1 MQPDTLIGLG
11 GHPALD
17 FLNSHL
23 VFHRETFELLGD
35 GTAYLDW
42 LEAEHLV
49 DAGDRAAAET
59 DPGLDAAA
67 RAAVGLRD
75 TLRPVIAAWAAGT
88 PGAPDDATLAAL
100 NGLVRVG
107 RRWDEVVPADGG
119 LAYRPR
125 RAWGSPEALLA
136 PVAEAVADLFVHG
149 DRALV
154 RVCDDVTCGLW
165 FYDTTKSRRRRW
177 CSMAIC
183 GNRAKVRRHRMA
195 T

>member
-1 MQPDTLIGLG
+1 MRPDTLMGLG

-17 FLNSHL
+17 FLNSRL
-23 VFHRETFELLGD
+23 VFHRETIELLGD
-35 GTAYLDW
+35 GPAYLDW

-49 DAGDRAAAET
+49 DADDRAAIEAG
-59 DPGLDAAA
+59 PGLDAAA
-67 RAAVGLRD
+67 RAAVELR
-75 TLRPVIAAWAAGT
+75 TSLRPVVAAWAAGAPGT
-88 PGAPDDATLAAL
+88 PGDATLATL
-100 NGLVRVG
+100 NGLVRAG
-107 RRWDEVVPADGG
+107 RPWREVVHADDG
-119 LAYRPR
+119 LAFRSR
-125 RAWGSPEALLA
+125 RAWDGPEALLA

-154 RVCDDVTCGLW
+154 RPCDDTTCTLW